1 MKPNAKISII
11 KAPAFIAALLCFQ
24 WQAQPGFPNVA
35 MTDPLENAA
44 VIQPAA
50 APNIQVMDVKPSDG
64 ANNIYFLSCAAR
76 TAADKPSGQLS
87 ASIKIR
93 NNETEALTLTGITYT
108 YSSNGKNVVK
118 IMTLDINDS
127 TKKEMVIPAGSQFSW
142 QNSRDY
148 HQVDNALLFESPFPS
163 SLSIR
168 LSFKGYN
175 EPFVI
180 TRGLKS
186 YMNQETGGAYSFP
199 GKESDLRM
207 NEYWYSYGGH
217 GGGSQYYAYDFKAIG
232 WDADK
237 KDWSGTFPGTDGSK
251 NEHYL
256 AYGKSIIAVADGKVV
271 DFKDGVKENEGNKGG
286 GSGGGNWFKINNGKE
301 TVCYFHMQPGS
312 LTKSLMK
319 KGAVVKKG
327 DVLGLLGNAGGSSEP
342 HGHVQV
348 IDDPDADGDGD
359 TRPLNF
365 TGIYIIDKDKLDK
378 PDPNAAWEKVE
389 KMGLPFQ
396 LGRRCMI
403 WPSAKKPCWYP
414 GGKAEI
420 AKHGIP
426 EAQYQEEFN
435 KIWSC
440 GYYPVWVDAYDVAGK
455 TFFNTIFRYNS
466 NNYDVTVRHNM
477 TKDGFQTAYDEWV
490 KQKGY
495 RLQQLDNYNDA
506 GALKFA
512 AIFIKRPGQP
522 AAQPAY
528 HALSPQEHQTL
539 FDKYTGDGYVPVNV
553 SVTSVGGKL
562 YYSAF
567 YEKRNT
573 GGSMLKSFLTQQE
586 YQDKFDEM
594 KAKNWEQVYINAY
607 HHDGQTRFSV
617 IWYEKSGYSSYA
629 ATRKSDSGS
638 YQEKWEANTGNGML
652 TRCVTG
658 YEEGGKHWFAAHWA
672 K

>member
-1 MKPNAKISII
+1 MKSNVKISLI

-24 WQAQPGFPNVA
+24 WLPLSRFPNA
-35 MTDPLENAA
+35 TLSGPAA
-44 VIQPAA
+44 PVNETISAA
-50 APNIQVMDVKPSDG
+50 APSMQVIDVKPTDG
-64 ANNIYFLSCAAR
+64 ADNLYFLACAAR
-76 TAADKPSGQLS
+76 TSSGQPTGQLS
-87 ASIKIR
+87 ASFKVK
-93 NNETEALTLTGITYT
+93 NNEPGPVTLTSIAYT
-108 YSSNGKNVVK
+108 YVSNGKTVVK
-118 IMTLDINDS
+118 IMTPDINDS
-127 TKKEMVIPAGSQFSW
+127 TRKEFVIQPGSTFSW

-168 LSFKGYN
+168 LVFKGFN

-180 TRGLKS
+180 TRNLKS
-186 YMNQETGGAYSFP
+186 YVNQETGGAYSFP
-199 GKESDLRM
+199 GKESDLRV

-217 GGGSQYYAYDFKAIG
+217 GGGSQFYAYDFKAIG
-232 WDADK
+232 WDDEK
-237 KDWSGTFPGTDGSK
+237 KQWTGTFPGTDGSK
-251 NEHYL
+251 NEHYM

-271 DFKDGVKENEGNKGG
+271 DFKDGVKENEGNSGG

-319 KGAVVKKG
+319 KGAIVKKG
-327 DVLGLLGNAGGSSEP
+327 DKLGLLGNAGGSSEP

-365 TGIYIIDKDKLDK
+365 TGIYIIDKDALDK
-378 PDPNAAWEKVE
+378 PDPNAAWEKVV

-396 LGRRCMI
+396 TGRRCMI

-414 GGKAEI
+414 SGKAEI

-426 EAQYQEEFN
+426 EAKYQEEFN
-435 KIWSC
+435 KIWGC
-440 GYYPVWVDAYDVAGK
+440 GYYPVWVDAYDVSGK
-455 TFFNTIFRYNS
+455 TYFNTIFRYNT
-466 NNYDVTVRHNM
+466 NNYEVAVKHNM
-477 TKDGFQTAYDEWV
+477 TKESFQAEYNEWV

-506 GALKFA
+506 GQLKFA
-512 AIFIKRPGQP
+512 AIFIKKPGQP
-522 AAQPAY
+522 NAQPAY
-528 HALSPQEHQTL
+528 HALSPEEHQTL

-553 SVTSVGGKL
+553 SVTSVGGKR

-567 YEKRNT
+567 YEKRNV
-573 GGSMLKSFLTQQE
+573 GGSVLKSFLSQQE

-617 IWYEKSGYSSYA
+617 IWYEKSGYTSYS
-629 ATRKSDSGS
+629 ATRKSASES
-638 YQEKWEANTGNGML
+638 YQEKWAANTENGLL

-658 YEEGGKHWFAAHWA
+658 YDEGGKHWFAAHWA